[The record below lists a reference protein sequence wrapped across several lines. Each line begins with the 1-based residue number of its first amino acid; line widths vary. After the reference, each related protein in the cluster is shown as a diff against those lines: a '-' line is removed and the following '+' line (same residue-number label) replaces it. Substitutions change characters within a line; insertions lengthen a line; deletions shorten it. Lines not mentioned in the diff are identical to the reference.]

1 MKSTHFR
8 FRGPNNFLR
17 ACVDFPLD
25 SSIEFST
32 PIRSISMPRSID
44 VLKNDRKFLSVCSM
58 FAKWNRRIF
67 VFGAQTIFFGF
78 ALICF
83 RFKSRLYDGD
93 SIDVDA
99 LLDRGAQKRIQ
110 FMSMPVSRCAL
121 NQANPFAPSFHS
133 IARARAMPY
142 PFHPPLLPS
151 LLSPSSSS
159 FLLFLYFPPCTTF
172 HKDKIKCAPITRE
185 NLVNSILRNRNP
197 I

>member
-1 MKSTHFR
+1 M
-8 FRGPNNFLR
+8 
-17 ACVDFPLD
+17 
-25 SSIEFST
+25 
-32 PIRSISMPRSID
+32 SMPRSIE
-44 VLKNDRKFLSVCSM
+44 VLKNGRKFLSVCSM
-58 FAKWNRRIF
+58 FAEGNRRFFI
-67 VFGAQTIFFGF
+67 FGARAIFFGF

-159 FLLFLYFPPCTTF
+159 FLLFLYFPPCTTLQ
-172 HKDKIKCAPITRE
+172 KDKIKCAPITRE
-185 NLVNSILRNRNP
+185 NLVLNNY
-197 I
+197 

>member
-1 MKSTHFR
+1 MTKSKFG
-8 FRGPNNFLR
+8 FVQSAASSPR
-17 ACVDFPLD
+17 ARD
-25 SSIEFST
+25 ST
-32 PIRSISMPRSID
+32 MAR
-44 VLKNDRKFLSVCSM
+44 
-58 FAKWNRRIF
+58 NRRFFI
-67 VFGAQTIFFGF
+67 FGARTIFFGF

-110 FMSMPVSRCAL
+110 FMAMPVNRCAL

-185 NLVNSILRNRNP
+185 NLVSLIFHLYSL